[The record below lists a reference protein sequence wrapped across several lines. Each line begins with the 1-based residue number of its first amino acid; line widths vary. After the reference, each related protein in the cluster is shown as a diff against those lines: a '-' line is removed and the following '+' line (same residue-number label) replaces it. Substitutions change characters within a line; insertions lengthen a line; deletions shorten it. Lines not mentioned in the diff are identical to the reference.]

1 VPEQVLAPARI
12 HDLRSDLDLH
22 ADGLQHLLDLTAR
35 VKKRPQRYSQA
46 LTGKYLSLLFEK
58 PSLRTRFTFELAIKQ
73 LGGDAVT
80 AIGPIADREPIKDVA
95 RNLDRWTDA
104 IVARVFSQQTIDE
117 LAEWSSVPVVNA
129 LSDLYH
135 PCQALA
141 DVFTL
146 QENFGNLSGLKLAY
160 VGDGNNVAHSLLLC
174 GARLGM
180 HISVATPPGYEPD
193 RSVVSQAL
201 EFAKQ
206 SRSRIE
212 ITHSALAAVE
222 GAAAV
227 YTDVWAS
234 MGQESERDQRRRRF
248 EPYQVNE
255 GLMNAAVPGALFM
268 HCLPAKRGE
277 ETTDAIAE
285 KKTSIIFDQAENRLH
300 AQKALLLMLIGQ
312 ESAER
317 QARTPVLR

>member
-1 VPEQVLAPARI
+1 MPEPVLAPAGI
-12 HDLRSDLDLH
+12 HDLRSDLDLQR
-22 ADGLQHLLDLTAR
+22 DDIRHLLDLTAR
-35 VKKRPQRYSQA
+35 VKKTPQRYAQA

-95 RNLDRWTDA
+95 RNLDRWTNA

-117 LAEWSSVPVVNA
+117 LAQWSSVPVINA

-146 QENFGNLSGLKLAY
+146 QEHFGNLHHLKLAY

-174 GARLGM
+174 ASRLGM
-180 HISVATPPGYEPD
+180 HVSVATPPGYEPN
-193 RSVVSQAL
+193 RSVVSQAM
-201 EFAKQ
+201 EFASQ

-212 ITHSALAAVE
+212 ITHNPLAAVD

-234 MGQESERDQRRRRF
+234 MGQEGERDQRRRLF

-255 GLMNAAVPGALFM
+255 ALMDAAGPGALFM

-277 ETTDAIAE
+277 ETIDSVAE

-300 AQKALLLMLIGQ
+300 AQKALLLLLIGQ
-312 ESAER
+312 ETA
-317 QARTPVLR
+317 L

>member
-1 VPEQVLAPARI
+1 VNKHSVPEPVLAPARI

-22 ADGLQHLLDLTAR
+22 RDDLQHLLDLTAR
-35 VKKRPQRYSQA
+35 VKKSPHRYAQA

-104 IVARVFSQQTIDE
+104 IVARVFSQHTIDE
-117 LAEWSSVPVVNA
+117 LAQWSSVPVINA

-146 QENFGNLSGLKLAY
+146 QESLGGLSGLKLAY

-174 GARLGM
+174 ASRLGM

-193 RSVVSQAL
+193 RSVVSQAM
-201 EFAKQ
+201 EFASQ

-212 ITHSALAAVE
+212 ITHSPSAAVH

-234 MGQESERDQRRRRF
+234 MGQEGERDQRRQLF
-248 EPYQVNE
+248 EPYQVNDA
-255 GLMNAAVPGALFM
+255 LMDAAAPGAVFM

-277 ETTDAIAE
+277 ETTDAVAE

-300 AQKALLLMLIGQ
+300 AQKALLMMTIGP
-312 ESAER
+312 EIA
-317 QARTPVLR
+317 P